1 MIKKM
6 CIAIDYSPTS
16 QKVVETGYEY
26 AKALGAQVLLV
37 HVVSDA
43 VYYMGGHDA
52 MMGYEGFNTV
62 TDMNVVEDLKES
74 SNNYLKNI
82 ADHLKG
88 AHVEIKVLEGNVS
101 DAVLDHAKSWGA
113 DLLVLGTHG
122 RGFLE
127 NMLMGNTA
135 VNIVKQAEIPL
146 LVVPVKKDGKDYK

>member
-1 MIKKM
+1 MIKKI

-43 VYYMGGHDA
+43 VYYMGGHDS
-52 MMGYEGFNTV
+52 MMGYEGFNAV
-62 TDMNVVEDLKES
+62 TNMHVVEDLKETS
-74 SNNYLKNI
+74 RNYLKSV
-82 ADHLKG
+82 ADHLG
-88 AHVEIKVLEGNVS
+88 NEGIETKVLEGNVS
-101 DAVLDHAKSWGA
+101 DVMLDQAKVWGA

-135 VNIVKQAEIPL
+135 VNIVKHAEIPL
-146 LVVPVKKDGKDYK
+146 LIVPVKQDKKAYK